1 MSDNINV
8 SATEIKKE
16 VADMREATN
25 AQKSV
30 AQGLKAQFAAIKA
43 ENNAMIAMDKQIFDR
58 RHVRDK
64 TVDENGR
71 ETPAADDYKQ
81 WKLIVEPADGLEKL
95 ETEYSKFEEA
105 YSQFE
110 NEYNS
115 FMEILKAADE
125 SADIIADQLNQAT
138 DALGETPTPTPTED
152 PTYPPGPGGNP
163 GGGDPGGGQSPS
175 SPSYTPPATKEEED
189 EKDDTDY
196 GDGDEGSETEPTGSQ
211 PITTITP
218 ITTTTPAATHQTTT
232 TNGTIQTPAA
242 STEQH
247 AGGGY
252 SGSSGFSYDSTQ
264 TDTDEEQL
272 EQQAASSID
281 NIINGRAAPKIP
293 TSSAPIAKAQ
303 AARTTGSSVIPAASG
318 LAAAAVIG
326 LGAKAFLDKK
336 KETEEEEEE
345 EMFS

>member
-1 MSDNINV
+1 MVLTVAITVMLTGYIALLLVLKGPSPTVSDMVVSTMWETRRGKAIINALFTDEEIEQILAQNSV
-8 SATEIKKE
+8 GTPQQAEVTDEDNTEWVI
-16 VADMREATN
+16 
-25 AQKSV
+25 
-30 AQGLKAQFAAIKA
+30 
-43 ENNAMIAMDKQIFDR
+43 
-58 RHVRDK
+58 
-64 TVDENGR
+64 
-71 ETPAADDYKQ
+71 P
-81 WKLIVEPADGLEKL
+81 
-95 ETEYSKFEEA
+95 
-105 YSQFE
+105 
-110 NEYNS
+110 
-115 FMEILKAADE
+115 
-125 SADIIADQLNQAT
+125 
-138 DALGETPTPTPTED
+138 
-152 PTYPPGPGGNP
+152 
-163 GGGDPGGGQSPS
+163 
-175 SPSYTPPATKEEED
+175 ED

-218 ITTTTPAATHQTTT
+218 ITTTTPATTQQTTT

-247 AGGGY
+247 VGGGY
-252 SGSSGFSYDSTQ
+252 SGSGGFSYDSTQ